1 MKAIVETGGKQYF
14 VGTGDVLSVEKLDV
28 EAGKKVTL
36 DKVLLVADGEN
47 TIVGNPTV
55 AGAKV
60 AASVLENGKGEK
72 VVIFKYKAKKDERKK
87 QGHRQ
92 PYTLLKVEAITVGG
106 KTEKAEPEKKPV
118 AKKAAEK
125 KEAAPKAE
133 AVVKA
138 EKKEAAPKKETAPK
152 AEAAEKKTA
161 AKKTVAKKETAE
173 KKPAAKKAPAKK
185 AEETK

>member
-1 MKAIVETGGKQYF
+1 MEVKERMKAIVETGGKQYF
-14 VGTGDVLSVEKLDV
+14 VGAGDVLSVEKLDV

-138 EKKEAAPKKETAPK
+138 EKKEAAPK